1 MVDRPAG
8 VDALGVI
15 PSKEPTM
22 SNHLLLRLR
31 TRWHRDALDDK
42 LAFGADPTT
51 SPELALRAAQLR
63 SHAGR
68 DEIAAG
74 LERVLHEVSDR
85 WPPAVSH
92 IVPLRYEAIRGHA
105 GDVYRLARRL
115 RDDDGVDVRGTAM
128 AARLLSDGAG
138 PLYRG
143 GNGDLAFAA
152 RAARLALD
160 PTPSASWDVAAAA

>member
-1 MVDRPAG
+1 
-8 VDALGVI
+8 
-15 PSKEPTM
+15 M

-31 TRWHRDALDDK
+31 TRRHRDALDDK
-42 LAFGADPTT
+42 LAFGADPIT

-63 SHAGR
+63 SRAGR

-92 IVPLRYEAIRGHA
+92 IVPLRYDAIRGHA
-105 GDVYRLARRL
+105 
-115 RDDDGVDVRGTAM
+115 
-128 AARLLSDGAG
+128 
-138 PLYRG
+138 RG

-160 PTPSASWDVAAAA
+160 PTAPASWDVAAAA

>member
-1 MVDRPAG
+1 
-8 VDALGVI
+8 
-15 PSKEPTM
+15 
-22 SNHLLLRLR
+22 
-31 TRWHRDALDDK
+31 
-42 LAFGADPTT
+42 
-51 SPELALRAAQLR
+51 
-63 SHAGR
+63 
-68 DEIAAG
+68 
-74 LERVLHEVSDR
+74 
-85 WPPAVSH
+85 VSH